1 MKKPILELR
10 SISKAFPGV
19 QALKEVDFDVC
30 PGEVHA
36 LVGENG
42 AGKTTLIKIA
52 AGVYQPDAGQILYDG
67 RSVRIL
73 NPHHAQELGIA
84 AIHQEA
90 SFYPHLS
97 VLENIFIGRQ
107 PARGRL
113 GLIDWKRMR
122 AEAGAIF
129 RSMEVDMDLQAPVG
143 GLSVADRQMVE
154 IARALSQKARV
165 LIMDE
170 PTSPL
175 THKEIQ
181 VLFQLVGRL
190 RDQGV
195 AVIYITHR
203 LDEVFTLA
211 DRVTVLRDGQHIGTH
226 PVEEVDHQRLIN
238 MMVGRALTQLFPK
251 EEAEIGEPV
260 LRVQGLTKMGRFQ
273 DIDLEVRRG
282 EILGLAGLV
291 GAGRSE
297 LAHSLFGIDPADRGQ
312 IWVDGRLVSIRSPW
326 EALAVG
332 LAYLPE
338 DRQRQGIIAP
348 MRVRENISLAILE
361 SLCRAGIISFRREGR
376 LAEEYVEKL
385 DIRTPSVDQPVA
397 NLSGGNQQKVVVAR
411 WLASR
416 PRVLILDEPT
426 RGIDVGAKAEI
437 HRLMSQLAQ
446 QGIGIIMISSE
457 LPEIL
462 GMSDRIVVMHEGRIA
477 GELSRA
483 EATQERIMGLAS
495 GMARA

>member
-1 MKKPILELR
+1 MRKPILELR
-10 SISKAFPGV
+10 GISKAFPGV

-52 AGVYQPDAGQILYDG
+52 AGVYQPDEGEIIYDG
-67 RSVRIL
+67 QPVRIF

-90 SFYPHLS
+90 SFYPDLS
-97 VLENIFIGRQ
+97 VLENIFMGRQ
-107 PARGRL
+107 PTRGRL
-113 GLIDWKRMR
+113 GLIDWRRMR
-122 AEAGAIF
+122 AEAEAIF
-129 RSMEVDMDLQAPVG
+129 RSMEVEMDIAALVG
-143 GLSVADRQMVE
+143 GLSVAERQMVE
-154 IARALSQKARV
+154 IAKALLQRARV

-175 THKEIQ
+175 AQKEIQ
-181 VLFQLVGRL
+181 VLFQMVNRL

-203 LDEVFTLA
+203 LDEVFVLA
-211 DRVTVLRDGQHIGTH
+211 DRVTVLRDGQRIGTH
-226 PVEEVDHQRLIN
+226 SVEEVDHQQLIN
-238 MMVGRALTQLFPK
+238 MMVGRTLTQLFPK

-260 LRVQGLTKMGRFQ
+260 LRVRGLTKKGLFQ
-273 DIDLEVRRG
+273 DINLVVHRG
-282 EILGLAGLV
+282 EIVGLAGLV

-297 LAHSLFGIDPADRGQ
+297 LGRSLFGIDPADEGEV
-312 IWVDGRLVSIRSPW
+312 WVDGRLVSIRSPW
-326 EALAVG
+326 EALSLG
-332 LAYLPE
+332 IAYLPE

-361 SLCRAGIISFRREGR
+361 SLCRAGIISLNRESR

-397 NLSGGNQQKVVVAR
+397 HLSGGNQQKVIVAR
-411 WLASR
+411 WLATH
-416 PRVLILDEPT
+416 PRILILDEPT

-437 HRLMSQLAQ
+437 HRLMSELAK
-446 QGIGIIMISSE
+446 QGMGILMISSE
-457 LPEIL
+457 LPEIM

-477 GELSRA
+477 GELPRT
-483 EATQERIMGLAS
+483 EATQERIMSLAT
-495 GMARA
+495 GMAHS